1 MFKLELPRPSGRGQE
16 IKGPALAKNLNA
28 IYYIE
33 VLIHSFIWSKPQI
46 FN

>member
-1 MFKLELPRPSGRGQE
+1 MFKLELPRPSCRGQE
-16 IKGPALAKNLNA
+16 IKRPALAKNLNA

-33 VLIHSFIWSKPQI
+33 VLAPSFIWSKPQM